1 MEVIET
7 IFTSI
12 TIKYNFSL
20 KSGMVKSQSWTG
32 NLNRGRTL
40 PREGTTNQSGSPTD
54 SGNNPANT
62 AMVSAKMFSVFGRSA
77 STKSSPGHTVL
88 DSKPTTEIVATCN
101 TNSAQAKREPRSSS
115 DYSIVS
121 LAAAS
126 ANTSYAQTRSKS
138 PKGEPRKDPNDSLID
153 LNIKESPGNKNKTKV
168 SILDAFDPLVCGDGD
183 VGNKAG
189 DTKLA
194 TSGIPSKYQEKGG
207 ERKDE
212 TDVPDSN
219 VDEDG

>member
-1 MEVIET
+1 
-7 IFTSI
+7 
-12 TIKYNFSL
+12 
-20 KSGMVKSQSWTG
+20 
-32 NLNRGRTL
+32 
-40 PREGTTNQSGSPTD
+40 
-54 SGNNPANT
+54 
-62 AMVSAKMFSVFGRSA
+62 MFSVFGGSA
-77 STKSSPGHTVL
+77 SAKSSPGHTAL
-88 DSKPTTEIVATCN
+88 NSMPTTEIATTCI
-101 TNSAQAKREPRSSS
+101 TNRAQIKREPKSSS

-121 LAAAS
+121 LTGAS
-126 ANTSYAQTRSKS
+126 AKSSRARSRSKS
-138 PKGEPRKDPNDSLID
+138 PNAKSRKHPTDSLID

-194 TSGIPSKYQEKGG
+194 TSGIPSKYQEKCG
-207 ERKDE
+207 EKKDE

>member
-1 MEVIET
+1 
-7 IFTSI
+7 
-12 TIKYNFSL
+12 
-20 KSGMVKSQSWTG
+20 MVKSQSWTG

-40 PREGTTNQSGSPTD
+40 PREGITNQSGSPTD
-54 SGNNPANT
+54 SANNPANT
-62 AMVSAKMFSVFGRSA
+62 AMVSAKMFSVFGGST

-88 DSKPTTEIVATCN
+88 DSKPTAEIVATCN

-121 LAAAS
+121 LAGAS
-126 ANTSYAQTRSKS
+126 AKTSKARSRSKS
-138 PKGEPRKDPNDSLID
+138 PKVNPRKDPNDSLID

-168 SILDAFDPLVCGDGD
+168 SILDAFDPLVCGEVD
-183 VGNKAG
+183 VCNKAG
-189 DTKLA
+189 DKKQA
-194 TSGIPSKYQEKGG
+194 TSETSSKYREKGG
-207 ERKDE
+207 ERKEE